1 MTSSIPREP
10 TADGALSLLREGY
23 EFIGNRCRR
32 YGTDVFETRVLLQ
45 PAVCM
50 RGAEAARVFYEPGRF
65 TRKRALPLPV
75 LALMQDLGSVQV
87 LDDAAHR
94 HRKQMFMG
102 LMAPEALARLAD
114 LTADAWD
121 AAVSR
126 WQRAGEVDVF
136 GAGAARA
143 SADTRGGARRRR
155 PGRDRLRA

>member
-10 TADGALSLLREGY
+10 TADGALKGY

-102 LMAPEALARLAD
+102 LMTPAALAR
-114 LTADAWD
+114 
-121 AAVSR
+121 
-126 WQRAGEVDVF
+126 
-136 GAGAARA
+136 
-143 SADTRGGARRRR
+143 
-155 PGRDRLRA
+155 DRKSVV

>member
-32 YGTDVFETRVLLQ
+32 YGTDVFETRLLLQ

-50 RGAEAARVFYEPGRF
+50 QGAEAASVFYEPGRF

-75 LALMQDLGSVQV
+75 LTLLQDLGSVQV

-102 LMAPEALARLAD
+102 LMAPEALARN
-114 LTADAWD
+114 
-121 AAVSR
+121 R
-126 WQRAGEVDVF
+126 
-136 GAGAARA
+136 
-143 SADTRGGARRRR
+143 
-155 PGRDRLRA
+155 